1 MKKKI
6 FYLFFILF
14 LLYNYIHTSSK
25 ANEIK
30 IIAKIGNNI
39 ITNIDITD
47 EKKYLKA
54 LNKNLQNID
63 NETLTKIAKESLIR
77 ENIKKVELL
86 KYYNLGEKNQ
96 FFDNAIVQIYNNLGF
111 ESLEKFQNY
120 LNDERLTYQN
130 VYMKIEIESL
140 WNQLIY
146 ARYNERLIINKKD
159 LETEILKN
167 KKKQKFIK
175 FTEILFSF
183 DKKEEINSKYDQI
196 INDLKFNSFSEIVA
210 KYSISDSA
218 KNLGSLDWVNENI
231 LSERIK
237 VKIKNLKIDEISQ
250 PIIIP
255 SGALILK
262 VDDIKFV
269 NAEIDLEKEL
279 EKSIQYEINNQ
290 LNNYSVIHYNKIKNK
305 QIINEY

>member
-1 MKKKI
+1 MIKRN
-6 FYLFFILF
+6 FYLFCFLF
-14 LLYNYIHTSSK
+14 LLLNCIHTFSK

-30 IIAKIGNNI
+30 IIAKIGNDI
-39 ITNIDITD
+39 ITNIDLED
-47 EKKYLKA
+47 EKKYLIA
-54 LNKNLQNID
+54 LNKNLQNLE
-63 NETLTKIAKESLIR
+63 NETLAKIAKESLIR

-86 KYYNLGEKNQ
+86 KYYNLGQKNN
-96 FFDNAIVQIYNNLGF
+96 FFDNAITQIYKNLGF
-111 ESLEKFQNY
+111 ESLEGFKNY
-120 LNDERLTYQN
+120 LNDEKLKYKN

-146 ARYNERLIINKKD
+146 SKYNERLIINKKD
-159 LETEILKN
+159 LEREILKN

-183 DKKEEINSKYDQI
+183 DKKEEINLKYDQI
-196 INDLKFNSFSEIVA
+196 LNDLKTNNFSEIVA

-218 KNLGSLDWVNENI
+218 KNSGSLDWVNENI
-231 LSERIK
+231 LSNRIK
-237 VKIKNLKIDEISQ
+237 NKIKNLKINEVSQ

-269 NAEIDLEKEL
+269 KDEINLEKEI

-290 LNNYSVIHYNKIKNK
+290 LNNYSIIHYNKIKNK